1 MCPKLVWE
9 FIKKKKKKKSE
20 ELGLAKDDYREK
32 RCWSPIAIDNF
43 VP

>member
-1 MCPKLVWE
+1 MCPKLVRE
-9 FIKKKKKKKSE
+9 FIKKKKSE

-32 RCWSPIAIDNF
+32 RFWSPIAIDNF